1 MNNGMKVICWITTL
15 FFVLGLAGAVLA
27 TYPEYQAWAA
37 YYPVLF
43 YISAVCVFVLMVCY
57 PSEIMT
63 KALIFAGGIGFLK
76 IIIPKL
82 TDESNI
88 TMQVALSLGDPL
100 IAGAAGSLVA
110 LEAQKYVTDHPPGD
124 VAKGSGNQADSARFN
139 QLKNEIDNLKT
150 QVTGGQALIAILLII
165 NIIVLLFK

>member
-63 KALIFAGGIGFLK
+63 KALIFAGGIGF
-76 IIIPKL
+76 
-82 TDESNI
+82 
-88 TMQVALSLGDPL
+88 
-100 IAGAAGSLVA
+100 
-110 LEAQKYVTDHPPGD
+110 
-124 VAKGSGNQADSARFN
+124 
-139 QLKNEIDNLKT
+139 
-150 QVTGGQALIAILLII
+150 
-165 NIIVLLFK
+165 